1 MKLSKAEVVDE
12 LATLVN
18 AVIVF
23 PDHMTDTSQYKEL
36 AAMMRK
42 RSQWLYEHYEEDN
55 E

>member
-1 MKLSKAEVVDE
+1 MKLSKDEVVDE

-36 AAMMRK
+36 VDMLRK
-42 RSQWLYEHYEEDN
+42 RSQWLRKHYEEDN